1 MAHVV
6 NDELVAHVRL
16 AEGGTVKLQAG
27 DTVPAAADADH
38 VASLTE
44 AGVLTE
50 VEEPKPARG
59 GNRGGGSDDPS

>member
-6 NDELVAHVRL
+6 NAELVAFVRL
-16 AEGGTVKLQAG
+16 ADGGKVRLDAG
-27 DTVPAAADADH
+27 QHVPANADADH

-50 VEEPKPARG
+50 VKEPKGRS
-59 GNRGGGSDDPS
+59 GGSGSGEPGKN